1 MTDNISVDPGIG
13 PESGSAQR
21 ALYGRRKGRPLRP
34 HRQRLVDRLL
44 PALEIAL
51 SPDNE
56 PVDLPALFDGAVKD
70 FWLEIGFGAGE
81 HLAWQARENAH
92 LGIIGCEPYLNGVAR
107 LLSDID
113 ANDLTNI
120 RLYRDDARLL
130 LARLKDASISRAFV
144 LFPDPWPK
152 SRHNKRRIVG
162 PATVPHLAR
171 ILRDGAELRI
181 ATDDPSYKG
190 WILEHVL
197 GSGFFRWAARRPSD
211 WRERPADWPQT
222 RYEAKALHQGR
233 RGAFM
238 RFLRNPR

>member
-1 MTDNISVDPGIG
+1 MTDSTSNFEPV
-13 PESGSAQR
+13 SGETQR

-34 HRQRLVDRLL
+34 HRQALVDRLL
-44 PALEIAL
+44 PAIEIAL

-56 PVDLPALFDGAVKD
+56 PLDVPALFGADLED

-81 HLAWQARENAH
+81 HLAWQARENRN

-113 ANDLTNI
+113 ADDLKNV

-130 LARLKDASISRAFV
+130 LARLKDASIARAFV

-152 SRHNKRRIVG
+152 SRHNKRRIIG

-171 ILRDGAELRI
+171 ILRDGAELRV
-181 ATDDPSYKG
+181 ATDDPTYKG

-197 GSGFFRWAARRPSD
+197 GSGYFKWAARSPSD
-211 WRERPADWPQT
+211 WRERSSDWPPT
-222 RYEAKALHQGR
+222 RYEAKAARQGR
-233 RGAFM
+233 RGAFL